1 MDFGKTP
8 LQHFFHHVEHRP
20 NSFFLHQPVA
30 GKKVGITWGQAGE
43 EVRKIAHVLQSKG
56 IQKGDR
62 VALVS
67 KNCAWWILTD
77 LAIMMSGAVSVPIYP
92 NVNAEILSYIL
103 EHSGSKMMFAGKL
116 DTWDDIKPGVPAGM
130 PIIGFPYYEA
140 SGSESWNALLESTE
154 PLERYEER
162 AMDNMLTIIYTS
174 GTTGKPKGVVHNLSS
189 FTYAMNMFPENIDA
203 GDHNERAMS
212 YLPLA
217 HIAERALI
225 ELGSLERGS
234 SIYFSESL
242 ETFVEDIKYA
252 CPTIFGGVPRI
263 WMKLRMGIL
272 AKMDEKKLDRM
283 LKIPFVSKMVQ
294 KKVKE
299 GLGLHESKL
308 FLTGAAPTPPP
319 LAKWYRKVGI
329 PLLEVYG
336 MTENTAY
343 SHCNRQGNMRI
354 GSAGLPLEGV
364 EVKFSEEKEI
374 LMKTHALMAGYYKE
388 PELTAEVME
397 DGFFKTG
404 DVGHLDKD
412 GFLFITGRVKEIFK
426 TSKGKYVS
434 PASIEGKLLKHSWLD
449 QACVTG
455 GSLPQPLVLV
465 VLSEIGKAQP
475 QGSVEK
481 ELETLLA
488 EVNPLLEKHEKMKTM
503 VVLDDEWTIESG
515 ALTPTM
521 KLKRPIIEKWYAQ
534 HHEKWDDLPETVVFA

>member
-8 LQHFFHHVEHRP
+8 LQHFFSHVDQRP
-20 NSFFLHQPVA
+20 NAYFLHQPVN
-30 GKKVGITWGQAGE
+30 GKKVGITWGEAGDQ
-43 EVRKIAHVLQSKG
+43 VRKMANVIQSKG

-92 NVNAEILSYIL
+92 NVNAEILAYIL
-103 EHSGSKMMFAGKL
+103 EHSGSKLMFAGKL
-116 DTWDDIKPGVPAGM
+116 DGWEAIKPGVPKEL
-130 PIIGFPYYEA
+130 PLIGFPYYEA
-140 SGSESWNALLESTE
+140 KGTESWNTLLEGQSA
-154 PLERYEER
+154 LESYEER
-162 AMDNMLTIIYTS
+162 AMEDMLTIIYTS

-189 FTYAMNMFPENIDA
+189 FTYAMNMFPKNIDA

-263 WMKLRMGIL
+263 WMKLKQGIL
-272 AKMDEKKLDRM
+272 AKMPQKKLDRLLM
-283 LKIPFVSKMVQ
+283 IPFVAKKVRE
-294 KKVKE
+294 KVKE
-299 GLGLHESKL
+299 GLGLHEVKL
-308 FLTGAAPTPPP
+308 FLTGAAPTPPA
-319 LAKWYRKVGI
+319 LAEWYRKVDI

-343 SHCNRQGNMRI
+343 SHCNRQDNMRI
-354 GSAGLPLEGV
+354 GSAGIPLEGV

-374 LMKTHALMAGYYKE
+374 MMKTHALMAGYYKE
-388 PELTAEVME
+388 PGLTADVIE
-397 DGFFKTG
+397 DGYFKTG

-455 GSLPQPLVLV
+455 GSLPQPIALL
-465 VLSEIGKAQP
+465 VLSELGKNQSELEITKA
-475 QGSVEK
+475 
-481 ELETLLA
+481 LETLLA
-488 EVNPLLEKHEKMKTM
+488 EVNPRLEKHEKMKKL
-503 VVLDDEWTIESG
+503 VVLKDEWSIESG

-534 HHEKWDDLPETVVFA
+534 HYEKWNDQNGTVLFV